1 MSLLSNKRLLN
12 VEVIVYKYDP
22 DSDPE
27 EFMFLSELQSLQLFL
42 LEEDLSVHS
51 V

>member
-1 MSLLSNKRLLN
+1 MAIDSVWRSESFPSPGGSTTSMYP
-12 VEVIVYKYDP
+12 EV
-22 DSDPE
+22 
-27 EFMFLSELQSLQLFL
+27 LGLQLFL